1 MKIKIVIADDHAVLR
16 SGLKMMLNAQN
27 DMEVIGEAA
36 TDVETIHS
44 CQTLKPDVLILDL
57 NMPHKGGL
65 KAIPDIRQLSPDTK
79 ILVLTMHQDDS
90 YLKDVLK
97 SGGHGYILKNAADLD
112 LLSAIRSVY
121 GNEYYIDSSMTEN
134 LLSGF
139 ISPTAAKENNES
151 KQILS
156 SRETEVLKLIAQG
169 YTNKQIGDELYI
181 SVKTVETHKARISKK
196 LNLSRRSELV
206 RYAFDEGLIEFE

>member
-1 MKIKIVIADDHAVLR
+1 
-16 SGLKMMLNAQN
+16 
-27 DMEVIGEAA
+27 
-36 TDVETIHS
+36 
-44 CQTLKPDVLILDL
+44 
-57 NMPHKGGL
+57 
-65 KAIPDIRQLSPDTK
+65 
-79 ILVLTMHQDDS
+79 
-90 YLKDVLK
+90 
-97 SGGHGYILKNAADLD
+97 
-112 LLSAIRSVY
+112 
-121 GNEYYIDSSMTEN
+121 MTEN